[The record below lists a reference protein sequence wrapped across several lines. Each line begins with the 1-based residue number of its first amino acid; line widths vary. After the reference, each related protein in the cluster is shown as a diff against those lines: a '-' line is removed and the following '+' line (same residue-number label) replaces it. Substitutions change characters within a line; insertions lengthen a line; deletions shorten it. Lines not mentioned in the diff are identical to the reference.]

1 LVVDGGNTARLNQ
14 AVEQVTVSVIR
25 TLATILSGLAFLAAI
40 AATIYLLNA
49 PLYQHVKTVHTESG
63 EQTIQGTATLVEVN
77 GTWVINQLLLVT
89 LVSGVPLFVALR
101 RSTLHRLVTWVS
113 ALLLMAYS
121 IAGSFTIGLAF
132 MPSAILLLMAAIAT
146 LFIR

>member
-1 LVVDGGNTARLNQ
+1 M
-14 AVEQVTVSVIR
+14 R
-25 TLATILSGLAFLAAI
+25 TLATILSGLAFLACI

-49 PLYQHVKTVHTESG
+49 PLYQHIETVHTESG
-63 EQTIQGTATLVEVN
+63 EQTIQGTATLAEVN
-77 GTWVINQLLLVT
+77 GTWVIYQLVGVT

-101 RSTLHRLVTWVS
+101 RSAIQRLVTWVC

-132 MPSAILLLMAAIAT
+132 MPGAILLLFAAIAT
-146 LFIR
+146 LFIRKGVDH

>member
-1 LVVDGGNTARLNQ
+1 M
-14 AVEQVTVSVIR
+14 R
-25 TLATILSGLAFLAAI
+25 TLATILSGLAFLACT

-49 PLYQHVKTVHTESG
+49 PFYRTVTESA
-63 EQTIQGTATLVEVN
+63 EQSIQGTATLVEAN

-101 RSTLHRLVTWVS
+101 RSPLQRLVTWVS

-132 MPSAILLLMAAIAT
+132 MPSAILLLIAAIAT
-146 LFIR
+146 LFIRKGADH

>member
-1 LVVDGGNTARLNQ
+1 M
-14 AVEQVTVSVIR
+14 R
-25 TLATILSGLAFLAAI
+25 TLATILSGLAFLASI

-49 PLYQHVKTVHTESG
+49 PLYQYVRVIDTARDG
-63 EQTIQGTATLVEVN
+63 ETIRGTATLVEVN
-77 GTWVINQLLLVT
+77 GTRVVIQLVVVT

-101 RSTLHRLVTWVS
+101 QSALQRQVTWVS

-132 MPSAILLLMAAIAT
+132 MPSAILLLIAAIAT
-146 LFIR
+146 PFIRKSADHRDMDES

>member
-1 LVVDGGNTARLNQ
+1 M
-14 AVEQVTVSVIR
+14 R
-25 TLATILSGLAFLAAI
+25 TLATILSGLAFLTSI

-49 PLYQHVKTVHTESG
+49 PLYQYVKVVHTESG
-63 EQTIQGTATLVEVN
+63 EETIQGTATLVEEN
-77 GTWVINQLLLVT
+77 GNWVVNQLVGVT

-101 RSTLHRLVTWVS
+101 RSALQRLVTWVS

-132 MPSAILLLMAAIAT
+132 MPSAILLLIAAMAT
-146 LFIR
+146 LFIRKGADH

>member
-1 LVVDGGNTARLNQ
+1 M
-14 AVEQVTVSVIR
+14 R
-25 TLATILSGLAFLAAI
+25 TLATILSGLAFLACT
-40 AATIYLLNA
+40 AATIFLLNA
-49 PLYQHVKTVHTESG
+49 PLYRTVTESA
-63 EQTIQGTATLVEVN
+63 EQSIQGTATLVEAN

-101 RSTLHRLVTWVS
+101 RSPLQRLVTWVS

-132 MPSAILLLMAAIAT
+132 MPSAILLLIAAIAT
-146 LFIR
+146 LFIRKGADH